1 MRIVSAGASKIIA
14 TYFLIFGLPIA
25 LLMMAWSFL
34 NVDEYDVK
42 ISMFE
47 NEALSIQDRK
57 LPINH
62 VRKSDQKDLVRSG
75 EIFFDWNDNN
85 PKYLFIPFYAGNLK
99 LYINQKIIFS
109 FYL

>member
-85 PKYLFIPFYAGNLK
+85 PKYLFLRGLVGVISLALTRK
-99 LYINQKIIFS
+99 
-109 FYL
+109 